1 MDWTYTP
8 GCERPPETAPKL
20 GVHAWVPNDELA
32 KRRAIWDAALQKRT
46 PADEA
51 GAERL
56 SKAKTETSAVT
67 SGAEPS
73 KGLDVNLAL
82 HPVAQGNHS
91 AGDHSD
97 AIEVSNEEF
106 LAAIFGDSHQMA
118 HVTAFDEAPDQIP
131 QDQAARCWGG
141 GWYSQKARSLGAH
154 RNTYFTI
161 SLFTPYVDEVKGA
174 IPRRR
179 KALFE
184 RGCCV
189 VVDDVGTKVDAND
202 ARLLSPSWSLETSPG
217 NFQWGYILDG
227 GETDRTRM
235 EGLVNAMVARGLAAE
250 GKDPGMK
257 GVTRYV
263 RLPQGSNRKSSWLEK
278 LGPGGWRCQM
288 RGWNPQ
294 LKFTIFELAEG
305 FGITEDE
312 LVAQASAEVSSLPRN
327 GVAPSDD
334 PVLKAFEAIGSYKE
348 ARNDGWH
355 DVTCPNIDQHTGG
368 DDSGSA
374 VRVNA
379 DGSYGYECHHG
390 HCVDT
395 FRFPQVLE
403 YFEREH
409 PELGLAA
416 TVPSR
421 GGAAEPSEFPDYPA
435 EAKTKRD
442 YIFSMIDG
450 AEFMGI
456 CDDDL
461 KSMVAEQLLEI
472 QHAKDVV
479 AEVVARMQAKV
490 PQDAKVMEQQLGVK
504 DDSRVTS
511 YPYNVSVLKPYEF
524 VVDGFLGIGLA
535 VIAGMP
541 GIGKTSLLV
550 PLAAAVAHLFD
561 SPLAPVLRRKVIYFS
576 ESPRQVESVLYG
588 LAKKAPGAKP
598 HEFTEWF
605 TVVPSHRLRPER
617 LAKVI
622 TRAVRDN
629 TVVFNGY
636 KVAPLIVLDTSN
648 ATVDLEN
655 ENDNSEVGKA
665 IAAIKENLG
674 TGACWLV
681 QHIAKSLKRADVTEM
696 TARGAGAF
704 GGDAEATAFVFA
716 EDEIPNKRFMWL
728 DKHRFEAAFREVEFI
743 TTTDSETVQTPW
755 QTSQTITYRVGLPAP
770 SNVAARKAAVEEV
783 KEQKQESRRVDLE
796 REIVIF
802 LAGAG
807 ACSKRKISDGIGG
820 KAKLNYEVINQ
831 LVDEGRLIPTGERKG
846 GADIY
851 VAAPDPDFDDVS
863 QQGGKP

>member
-1 MDWTYTP
+1 MSKNQTWMDLYGP
-8 GCERPPETAPKL
+8 KKEAPA
-20 GVHAWVPNDELA
+20 G
-32 KRRAIWDAALQKRT
+32 
-46 PADEA
+46 EA
-51 GAERL
+51 GAYQTKDEMQTEFIPNQPAHGHPTDVER
-56 SKAKTETSAVT
+56 
-67 SGAEPS
+67 
-73 KGLDVNLAL
+73 
-82 HPVAQGNHS
+82 GN
-91 AGDHSD
+91 
-97 AIEVSNEEF
+97 AIEVSNEDF
-106 LAAIFGDSHQMA
+106 LVAIFGDSYRMA
-118 HVTAFDEAPDQIP
+118 HVTAFDESPDLIP
-131 QDQAARCWGG
+131 QSDAKKCWGG
-141 GWYSQKARSLGAH
+141 GWYSQKARSLEAH

-174 IPRRR
+174 MPRRR

-189 VVDDVGTKVDAND
+189 VVDDVGTKVDASD
-202 ARLLSPSWSLETSPG
+202 ARLLSPSWSLETSPD
-217 NFQWGYILDG
+217 NFQWGYILNG
-227 GETDRTRM
+227 GETDRARM

-263 RLPQGSNRKSSWLEK
+263 RLPQGSNRKSSWLK
-278 LGPGGWRCQM
+278 QLGPDGWRCQM
-288 RGWNPQ
+288 REWNPHR
-294 LKFTIFELAEG
+294 LFTISELADG

-312 LVAQASAEVSSLPRN
+312 LVLQASAEVSSLPRN

-334 PVLKAFEAIGSYKE
+334 PVLAAFGALGRYKE

-355 DVTCPNIDQHTGG
+355 DVTCPNIGQHSGLE
-368 DDSGSA
+368 DSGSA

-390 HCVDT
+390 HCVDS
-395 FRFPQVLE
+395 FRFPQVLDW
-403 YFEREH
+403 FEREH
-409 PELGLAA
+409 PELSLSAA
-416 TVPSR
+416 VPSR
-421 GGAAEPSEFPDYPA
+421 GGPADPDEFPDCDIDNR
-435 EAKTKRD
+435 TKRD
-442 YIFSMIDG
+442 YILGMIEM
-450 AEFMGI
+450 AEGEGI
-456 CDDDL
+456 TPDAL
-461 KSMVAEQLLEI
+461 IEMVKAELPGL
-472 QHAKDVV
+472 QHAQAMVEEVLERLSGKTGTTAAKA
-479 AEVVARMQAKV
+479 AE
-490 PQDAKVMEQQLGVK
+490 QLGVK

-511 YPYNVSVLKPYEF
+511 YPYNVTMLKPYEF

-598 HEFTEWF
+598 HEFAEWF
-605 TVVPSHRLRPER
+605 TVVPSHRLKPER

-648 ATVDLEN
+648 STVDLEN
-655 ENDNSEVGKA
+655 ENDNSEVGRA

-728 DKHRFEAAFREVEFI
+728 DKHRFEAAFREVEFT
-743 TTTDSETVQTPW
+743 TTTDRETVQTPW
-755 QTSQTITYRVGLPAP
+755 QTSQEITYRVGLPAP

-783 KEQKQESRRVDLE
+783 KEQKQESRRVDMEL
-796 REIVIF
+796 EIVIF
-802 LAGAG
+802 LASAG
-807 ACSKRKISDGIGG
+807 ACSRRKISDGIGG
-820 KAKLNYEVINQ
+820 KADINYHVINQ
-831 LVDEGRLIPTGERKG
+831 MIDDGRLVPTGERKG
-846 GADIY
+846 GHDIY
-851 VAAPDPDFDDVS
+851 VVAPDPDFGEVS
-863 QQGGKP
+863 LHGGKP